1 MKNIKVAWLV
11 LGMLGAAA
19 PASAQ
24 TFPSK
29 TITIVSPA
37 PAGGVTDIIGRALAQ
52 RFSKAF
58 GQQAVVENKP
68 GANNQLAAEYIVNSA
83 PDGHTLFIAP
93 DGTFVANPSLYPK
106 LPYDP
111 YKSFTPISGLM
122 IINHGLLLS
131 KGFAPNNV
139 AELIALAK
147 QKPGEINY
155 GTYGIGSSGHLNM
168 VLLETMAGLKLQ
180 AIHYK
185 GAAPVLNDV
194 LAGHIQM
201 GFVSA
206 GSAVQQWKG
215 GLLKMIAVGGKKRIP
230 QLPDIPTVAETVP
243 GFEAVSWFGLFG
255 PAGMP
260 PETVAKINKEVRELF
275 ADPEFQQT
283 FLDRYLF
290 QSISPAAFPRARGC
304 RGLQKFEPTAWC
316 RRVGVAITA
325 ASTRSMSWR
334 WSAKACVPQ
343 SAATCSPG
351 RGVGSAMPINSTSGM
366 SASSLAWIRPRWP
379 APTTANF
386 KIFTRLSCVR
396 GPGRAC
402 LLAGSE

>member
-1 MKNIKVAWLV
+1 MMLKRGKLGAGGCPMQMRTTAWLV
-11 LGMLGAAA
+11 LLGLLGGFGSAAA
-19 PASAQ
+19 QS
-24 TFPSK
+24 FPSR

-52 RFSKAF
+52 RFSQAW

-68 GANNQLAAEYIVNSA
+68 GANNQLAAEYIVNSP

-122 IINHGLLLS
+122 MINHGLILS
-131 KGFAPNNV
+131 KDFAPNNV

-147 QKPGEINY
+147 AKPGAINY

-206 GSAVQQWKG
+206 GSAVQQWKS

-230 QLPDIPTVAETVP
+230 QLPEIPTVAETVP

-275 ADPEFQQT
+275 ADPDFQQT

-290 QSISPAAFPRARGC
+290 QSI
-304 RGLQKFEPTAWC
+304 
-316 RRVGVAITA
+316 
-325 ASTRSMSWR
+325 
-334 WSAKACVPQ
+334 
-343 SAATCSPG
+343 
-351 RGVGSAMPINSTSGM
+351 
-366 SASSLAWIRPRWP
+366 
-379 APTTANF
+379 
-386 KIFTRLSCVR
+386 
-396 GPGRAC
+396 
-402 LLAGSE
+402 AGSPEDLMSFVKSEEPKWRKIIQDAKIKVE

>member
-1 MKNIKVAWLV
+1 MRKPFAAMLL
-11 LGMLGAAA
+11 LGLLGAGA
-19 PASAQ
+19 ASAQ
-24 TFPSK
+24 TFPSR

-37 PAGGVTDIIGRALAQ
+37 PAGGVTDIIGRALAL
-52 RFSKAF
+52 RFSKAW

-68 GANNQLAAEYIVNSA
+68 GANNQLAAEFIVNSP

-93 DGTFVANPSLYPK
+93 DGTFVANPSLYAK

-122 IINHGLLLS
+122 IINHGLILN
-131 KGFAPNNV
+131 KDFAPNSV
-139 AELIALAK
+139 KELVDLAK
-147 QKPGEINY
+147 KKPGELNY

-168 VLLETMAGLKLQ
+168 VLFETMTGTKLQ
-180 AIHYK
+180 AVHYK
-185 GAAPVLNDV
+185 SAAPVLNDV
-194 LAGHIQM
+194 LAGHIQL

-260 PETVAKINKEVRELF
+260 ADVVAKINKEVRELF
-275 ADPEFQQT
+275 ADPEFKKT

-290 QSISPAAFPRARGC
+290 QSI
-304 RGLQKFEPTAWC
+304 
-316 RRVGVAITA
+316 
-325 ASTRSMSWR
+325 
-334 WSAKACVPQ
+334 
-343 SAATCSPG
+343 
-351 RGVGSAMPINSTSGM
+351 
-366 SASSLAWIRPRWP
+366 
-379 APTTANF
+379 
-386 KIFTRLSCVR
+386 
-396 GPGRAC
+396 
-402 LLAGSE
+402 AGSPEDLMNFIKSEEPKWRKVITDAKIKVE

>member
-1 MKNIKVAWLV
+1 MTRSTIAWL
-11 LGMLGAAA
+11 LWMLAAAA

-37 PAGGVTDIIGRALAQ
+37 PAGGVTDIIGRGLAQ
-52 RFSKAF
+52 RFAKSW

-68 GANNQLAAEYIVNSA
+68 GANNQLAAEYIVNSP

-122 IINHGLLLS
+122 IINHGLILN
-131 KGFAPNNV
+131 KDFAPNNV

-147 QKPGEINY
+147 QKPGAINY

-180 AIHYK
+180 AVHYK

-275 ADPEFQQT
+275 ADPEFQKT

-290 QSISPAAFPRARGC
+290 QSI
-304 RGLQKFEPTAWC
+304 
-316 RRVGVAITA
+316 
-325 ASTRSMSWR
+325 
-334 WSAKACVPQ
+334 
-343 SAATCSPG
+343 
-351 RGVGSAMPINSTSGM
+351 
-366 SASSLAWIRPRWP
+366 
-379 APTTANF
+379 
-386 KIFTRLSCVR
+386 
-396 GPGRAC
+396 
-402 LLAGSE
+402 AGSPEDLMSFVKSEEPKWRKIIQDAKIKVE